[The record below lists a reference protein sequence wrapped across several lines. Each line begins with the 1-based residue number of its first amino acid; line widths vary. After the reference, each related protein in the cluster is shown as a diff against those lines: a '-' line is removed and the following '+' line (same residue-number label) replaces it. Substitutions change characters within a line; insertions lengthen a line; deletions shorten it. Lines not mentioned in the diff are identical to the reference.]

1 MSGLWGTIQ
10 DAIKSATYNPE
21 AAKAI
26 KEEKEEI
33 KTEKD
38 KFRQQLIGYK
48 DQRTEMIKKKETT
61 PWFSYWSDKFFDDG
75 FKYIESNEHSV
86 DDIKEQEE
94 AYKMKWNQE
103 LVQVNFIFH
112 IAPEHIKFI
121 KPQLEEQVVK
131 KQLTRKVAD
140 KFLVV
145 LKNVEKEIKL
155 ADENPNKYPFDYLKK
170 RAEAYGKQLETLR
183 QESSGGPE
191 VDVSK
196 APTSEDIAD
205 AEKGLKD
212 AKRAEMSE
220 FSISR
225 MTETALGTALTTFFT
240 MLSIVFFL
248 IGGTLAANDAIG
260 RPLMYRILYFIYGGI
275 FFPIT
280 IIYYIYRW
288 FMGTAPNIYRMIPV
302 WTIPSTTTLGRFFL
316 FPFTYTEDK
325 AAKDAYVDYMKQA
338 ADLVGKKFTPP
349 KEVDMTSQLEMVSKG
364 IEGLSIAGA
373 AGAAAV
379 GETGAAAVKTTTE
392 QTSHIMN
399 ALSGLKVTK

>member
-33 KTEKD
+33 KAQKD

-48 DQRTEMIKKKETT
+48 DQRTEMVKKKETT
-61 PWFSYWSDKFFDDG
+61 PWFSYWSDKYFEDG
-75 FKYIESNEHSV
+75 FKYIESNDHSV

-94 AYKMKWNQE
+94 PYKIKWNE
-103 LVQVNFIFH
+103 LVQANFIF
-112 IAPEHIKFI
+112 KFASEYMKVV
-121 KPQLEEQVVK
+121 KPNIEEQVVK
-131 KQLTRKVAD
+131 KQVTRKIAD
-140 KFLVV
+140 KFLAVI
-145 LKNVEKEIKL
+145 KNVEKEIKL
-155 ADENPNKYPFDYLKK
+155 ADENPNKYSFDYLKK
-170 RAEAYGKQLETLR
+170 RAEAYGKQIETLR

-212 AKRAEMSE
+212 ARRAEMSE

-275 FFPIT
+275 FFPVT
-280 IIYYIYRW
+280 IMYYIYRW

-302 WTIPSTTTLGRFFL
+302 WTIPSTSTLGRFFL

-338 ADLVGKKFTPP
+338 AELVGKKFTPP
-349 KEVDMTSQLEMVSKG
+349 KETDMTSQV
-364 IEGLSIAGA
+364 EGLAI

-379 GETGAAAVKTTTE
+379 GEVGAAAVKTTAE
-392 QTSHIMN
+392 QTSHIMT
-399 ALSGLKVTK
+399 ALSGLKVSK

>member
-26 KEEKEEI
+26 KEEKQEI
-33 KTEKD
+33 KAEKD
-38 KFRQQLIGYK
+38 KFRQQLIKYK
-48 DQRTEMIKKKETT
+48 DQTTEMIKKKETT

-94 AYKMKWNQE
+94 AYKIKWSE
-103 LVQVNFIFH
+103 ITQVNFIFH
-112 IAPEHIKFI
+112 IAPEHMKFV

-145 LKNVEKEIKL
+145 FKNVDKEIKL

-364 IEGLSIAGA
+364 IEALTV
-373 AGAAAV
+373 AGAAA
-379 GETGAAAVKTTTE
+379 GEAGAAAVKTTAE

>member
-33 KTEKD
+33 KAQKD

-48 DQRTEMIKKKETT
+48 DQRTEMVKKKETT
-61 PWFSYWSDKFFDDG
+61 PWFSYWSDKYFEDG
-75 FKYIESNEHSV
+75 FKYIESNDHSV

-94 AYKMKWNQE
+94 PYKIKWNE
-103 LVQVNFIFH
+103 LVQANFIF
-112 IAPEHIKFI
+112 KFASEYMKVV
-121 KPQLEEQVVK
+121 KPNIEEQVVK
-131 KQLTRKVAD
+131 KQVTRKIAD
-140 KFLVV
+140 KFLAVI
-145 LKNVEKEIKL
+145 KNVEKEIKL
-155 ADENPNKYPFDYLKK
+155 ADENPNKYSFDYLKK
-170 RAEAYGKQLETLR
+170 RAEAYGKQIETLR

-212 AKRAEMSE
+212 ARRAEMSE

-275 FFPIT
+275 FFPVT
-280 IIYYIYRW
+280 IMYYIYRW

-302 WTIPSTTTLGRFFL
+302 WTIPSTSTLGRFFL

-338 ADLVGKKFTPP
+338 AELVGKKFTPP
-349 KEVDMTSQLEMVSKG
+349 KESDITSQV
-364 IEGLSIAGA
+364 EGLAI

-379 GETGAAAVKTTTE
+379 GEVGAAAVKTTAE
-392 QTSHIMN
+392 QTSHIMT
-399 ALSGLKVTK
+399 ALSGLKVSK

>member
-33 KTEKD
+33 KGEKD
-38 KFRQQLIGYK
+38 KFRQQLVGYK
-48 DQRTEMIKKKETT
+48 DQRTEIIKKKEST

-94 AYKMKWNQE
+94 AYKIKWAQE
-103 LVQVNFIFH
+103 LIQVNYIFH
-112 IAPEHIKFI
+112 VAPDIIKMV

-131 KQLTRKVAD
+131 KQLTRKIAD
-140 KFLVV
+140 QFLNVI
-145 LKNVEKEIKL
+145 KNGEKELKL
-155 ADENPNKYPFDYLKK
+155 ADENPSKYPFDYLKK
-170 RAEAYGKQLETLR
+170 RGEAYGKQLESL
-183 QESSGGPE
+183 QKEVNGGPE

-220 FSISR
+220 FSVSR
-225 MTETALGTALTTFFT
+225 MTETALSTALSTFFT
-240 MLSIVFFL
+240 MLFIVFFL

-275 FFPIT
+275 FFPVT
-280 IIYYIYRW
+280 IMYYIYRW

-302 WTIPSTTTLGRFFL
+302 WTTPSTTTLGRFFL

-325 AAKDAYVDYMKQA
+325 AAKDAYIDYMKQA

-349 KEVDMTSQLEMVSKG
+349 KESDMTSQLETVSKG
-364 IEGLSIAGA
+364 LEAFAVAGTAA
-373 AGAAAV
+373 AGEA
-379 GETGAAAVKTTTE
+379 GAAAVKTTKETTE
-392 QTSHIMN
+392 QISK
-399 ALSGLKVTK
+399 ALSGLTISK

>member
-26 KEEKEEI
+26 KEEKQEI
-33 KTEKD
+33 KAEKD
-38 KFRQQLIGYK
+38 KFRQQLIKYK
-48 DQRTEMIKKKETT
+48 DQRTEMVKKKEIS

-75 FKYIESNEHSV
+75 FKYIESNDHSV

-94 AYKMKWNQE
+94 PYKIKWNE
-103 LVQVNFIFH
+103 LIQANFIF
-112 IAPEHIKFI
+112 KFASEYMKVV
-121 KPQLEEQVVK
+121 KPSIEEQVVK

-145 LKNVEKEIKL
+145 VKNVEKEIKL

-170 RAEAYGKQLETLR
+170 RGEAYGKQLETLR

-212 AKRAEMSE
+212 ARRAEMSE

-275 FFPIT
+275 FFPVT
-280 IIYYIYRW
+280 IMYYIYRW

-302 WTIPSTTTLGRFFL
+302 WTTPSTTTLGRFFL

-325 AAKDAYVDYMKQA
+325 AAKDAYIDYMKQA

-349 KEVDMTSQLEMVSKG
+349 KESDMTSQV
-364 IEGLSIAGA
+364 EGLAIA
-373 AGAAAV
+373 
-379 GETGAAAVKTTTE
+379 GAAAVKTTAE
-392 QTSHIMN
+392 QTSHIMT
-399 ALSGLKVTK
+399 ALSGLKVSK

>member
-33 KTEKD
+33 KAQKD

-48 DQRTEMIKKKETT
+48 DQRTEMVKKKETT
-61 PWFSYWSDKFFDDG
+61 PWFSYWSDKYFDDG
-75 FKYIESNEHSV
+75 FKYIESNDHSV

-94 AYKMKWNQE
+94 PYKIKWNE
-103 LVQVNFIFH
+103 LVQANFIF
-112 IAPEHIKFI
+112 KFASEYMKVV
-121 KPQLEEQVVK
+121 KPNIEEQVVK
-131 KQLTRKVAD
+131 KQLTRKIAD
-140 KFLVV
+140 KFLAV

-155 ADENPNKYPFDYLKK
+155 ADENPNKYSFDYLKK

-196 APTSEDIAD
+196 APTSEDIAG
-205 AEKGLKD
+205 AEKDLKD
-212 AKRAEMSE
+212 ARRAEMSE

-275 FFPIT
+275 FFPVT
-280 IIYYIYRW
+280 IMYYIYRW

-338 ADLVGKKFTPP
+338 AELVGKKFTPP
-349 KEVDMTSQLEMVSKG
+349 KESDMTSQV
-364 IEGLSIAGA
+364 EGLAI

-379 GETGAAAVKTTTE
+379 GEVGAAAVKTTAE
-392 QTSHIMN
+392 QTSHIMT
-399 ALSGLKVTK
+399 ALSGLKVSK